1 MDPSFDIICNKSTNP
16 PKAYLNITDGKLLE
30 IVEINPNQIRVK
42 YPYMLAATCYSN
54 TSVYPHNTTRDD
66 YYSINLMGTQYS
78 LSDQNWLTA
87 LGCDDIVAGFGQNK
101 QSFAGGCVSY
111 CAKNES
117 EGFGFCPNSENGYS
131 AGNGCCRTPLPKGTT
146 FLAIQMSDLS
156 GKWFRDKFFPCSYAF
171 VEERQIPNQSVFRY
185 PFSELSKPIVSKD
198 DSWALNSKSPVVRLD
213 WRIGV
218 ENCSEARRNRTTYAC
233 KANSYC
239 LDFEAD
245 GSAQG
250 YLCRCKKG
258 YEGNPYSDEGC
269 QDIDECKNS
278 TLNPCDINAN
288 SICNNIPGSV
298 NCSCAKGYY
307 GDGRKDGIGCK
318 PSSMINVFIGVGSGL
333 GFLLLLLMGFLSH
346 ILFKKK
352 RNKMRKE
359 KFFKRNGGLLLKQQT
374 NEGTIQKTKLF
385 SIEELEK
392 ATDNFNESRVLG
404 QGGQGTVYKGMLSDG
419 KIVAIK
425 KSKLVNRVQLDQFI
439 NEVVIVSQI
448 NHKNVV
454 KLWGCCLETEVPL
467 LVYELVP
474 NGTLFDLIHDP
485 ATEFQV
491 SWNMRLKIAADI
503 AGALAYLH
511 SALSIPIYHRD
522 IKSKNILL
530 DEKYIVK
537 LSDFGISRSVAMDQT
552 HLTTLV
558 KGTFGYFDPEYF
570 LSNQFTEKSDVYSFG
585 VVLVELLTGQRP
597 ISLDMEEEERSLVV
611 RFLESMEENN
621 FYTILDPEVLKHKD
635 EEVIAVAWLAQRCLN
650 FKGKMRPT
658 MKEVATELESLR
670 MSEEARVCEV
680 KPMMISDIEY
690 MWTTSGISEASP
702 SYIIP
707 ISTETI

>member
-1 MDPSFDIICNKSTNP
+1 
-16 PKAYLNITDGKLLE
+16 
-30 IVEINPNQIRVK
+30 
-42 YPYMLAATCYSN
+42 MLAVTCYDN
-54 TSVYPHNTTRDD
+54 TAEYPHNTTRDE
-66 YYSINLMGTQYS
+66 YYSIDLMGSQYS

-87 LGCDDIVAGFGQNK
+87 LGCNDIVVGFGENNET
-101 QSFAGGCVSY
+101 FAGGCVSY
-111 CAKNES
+111 CPKNES
-117 EGFGFCPNSENGYS
+117 DGFGLCPHSENGYS
-131 AGNGCCRTPLPKGTT
+131 AGNGCCRTRLPKGTT
-146 FLAIQMSDLS
+146 FLAIQMNDLS
-156 GKWFRDKFFPCSYAF
+156 GKWFCDKLFPCSYAF
-171 VEERQIPNQSVFRY
+171 IEERKNRRNQSVFRY
-185 PFSELSKPIVSKD
+185 QFSELSKPMVSQD
-198 DSWALNSKSPVVRLD
+198 DNWALNSTPPVVRLD
-213 WRIGV
+213 WRVGA

-233 KANSYC
+233 KANSDC
-239 LDFEAD
+239 LDCEAN

-250 YLCRCKKG
+250 YLCRCEKG
-258 YEGNPYSDEGC
+258 YEGNPYFDEGC
-269 QDIDECKNS
+269 RDINECDDS
-278 TLNPCDINAN
+278 SLNPCDINAN
-288 SICNNIPGSV
+288 SICNNTLGSV
-298 NCSCAKGYY
+298 NCSCSKGYY
-307 GDGRKDGIGCK
+307 GDGRKDGTGCK

-333 GFLLLLLMGFLSH
+333 GFLVLLLIGFLSY
-346 ILFKKK
+346 ISLKKK

-374 NEGTIQKTKLF
+374 NEGTIQKMKLF

-404 QGGQGTVYKGMLSDG
+404 QGGQGTIYKGMLFDG

-425 KSKLVNRVQLDQFI
+425 KSKLFNSDQLEQFI

-485 ATEFQV
+485 AIEFQV
-491 SWNMRLKIAADI
+491 SWNMRLKIAAHI

-511 SALSIPIYHRD
+511 SALSVPIYHRD
-522 IKSKNILL
+522 IKSENILL
-530 DEKYIVK
+530 DEKYTIK
-537 LSDFGISRSVAMDQT
+537 LSDFGISRAVAMDRT

-597 ISLDMEEEERSLVV
+597 ISVDIEEEERSLVV
-611 RFLESMEENN
+611 RFLKSMEENN
-621 FYTILDPEVLKHKD
+621 FYTMLDPQVLKHKD
-635 EEVIAVAWLAQRCLN
+635 KEVIEVAWLAQRCLN

-690 MWTTSGISEASP
+690 MWTASGISEASS
-702 SYIIP
+702 SYTIP
-707 ISTETI
+707 FSTETI